1 MIFWLLSFKMIAWA
15 ASTIS
20 AMSSKIVFF
29 GYISF
34 LRERVDAAIEILSKR
49 TSDYLWICFNP
60 TRMVQSG
67 PTEAHPNMSFSI
79 ILDTDDKHEILTDIE
94 NVVRQLP
101 FLSCT
106 LVVED
111 LSTREQIVH
120 KWENLSAAG
129 MC

>member
-1 MIFWLLSFKMIAWA
+1 
-15 ASTIS
+15 
-20 AMSSKIVFF
+20 MSSTIVFF

-34 LRERVDAAIEILSKR
+34 LREKVDAATEILSKR
-49 TSDYLWICFNP
+49 VSDYLWVCFNS

-67 PTEAHPNMSFSI
+67 PTEAHPNLSFSI
-79 ILDTDDKHEILTDIE
+79 ILDTDDKHDIVKDIE

-120 KWENLSAAG
+120 KWENQDPMTLS
-129 MC
+129 

>member
-1 MIFWLLSFKMIAWA
+1 M
-15 ASTIS
+15 T
-20 AMSSKIVFF
+20 SKIAFF

-34 LRERVDAAIEILSKR
+34 LREKVDTAIEILSKR
-49 TSDYLWICFNP
+49 KSDYLWICFHP
-60 TRMVQSG
+60 SRMVQDG

-79 ILDTDDKHEILTDIE
+79 IHDTDDTNDIVADIE
-94 NVVRQLP
+94 NVVRLLP

-120 KWENLSAAG
+120 KWENLGSVHLS
-129 MC
+129 

>member
-1 MIFWLLSFKMIAWA
+1 MCDPRKM
-15 ASTIS
+15 SNKTI
-20 AMSSKIVFF
+20 FF
-29 GYISF
+29 GYITF
-34 LRERVDAAIEILSKR
+34 LRERVDEAIEILSAR

-60 TRMVQSG
+60 SRMVQNG

-79 ILDTDDKHEILTDIE
+79 ILDTDDRDDTVADIE

-120 KWENLSAAG
+120 KWENPGSALLS
-129 MC
+129 

>member
-1 MIFWLLSFKMIAWA
+1 MSNK
-15 ASTIS
+15 TI
-20 AMSSKIVFF
+20 FF

-34 LRERVDAAIEILSKR
+34 LREKVDAAIHVMKR
-49 TSDYLWICFNP
+49 RPGDYLWICFNP
-60 TRMVQSG
+60 SRIVQDG
-67 PTEAHPNMSFSI
+67 PTEMHPNMSFSI
-79 ILDTDDKHEILTDIE
+79 ILDTDDKNDIVTDIE

-120 KWENLSAAG
+120 KWENLSSATLS
-129 MC
+129 